1 MGGNFKVV
9 MIVHFGTKLYFFFY
23 FSALDLREK
32 RDNYY
37 ISVVLR
43 KKHWL
48 TLILTTKIIGLGVN
62 EFYLIRKI
70 SFRCS
75 FTFKLLERI
84 DLTSKNFYVLD

>member
-9 MIVHFGTKLYFFFY
+9 MIVHFGTKFYFFFY

-48 TLILTTKIIGLGVN
+48 TLILTTKMIGLGVN
-62 EFYLIRKI
+62 
-70 SFRCS
+70 
-75 FTFKLLERI
+75 
-84 DLTSKNFYVLD
+84 